1 MEYFMWVRSARSL
14 HILATFLSDILSL
27 SRFWL
32 GFSKSSHPAPI
43 CLNMPKENK
52 KLSPGLCWCTFPG
65 RSRTERSTR
74 WSPPSTRTRTGR
86 SATQSLEWVSADCCL
101 KMIFWKRSF
110 GTSAICLLFSYL
122 QSQSISIWLHSLRLF
137 RHVKYFTE
145 VNLPKYLP
153 DKKCKWLTFVKSDW
167 KPSQCQPPG
176 DVGPFSN

>member
-110 GTSAICLLFSYL
+110 GDSVICLLYL
-122 QSQSISIWLHSLRLF
+122 YLSITIDINRYQT
-137 RHVKYFTE
+137 VI
-145 VNLPKYLP
+145 NLPKYLP